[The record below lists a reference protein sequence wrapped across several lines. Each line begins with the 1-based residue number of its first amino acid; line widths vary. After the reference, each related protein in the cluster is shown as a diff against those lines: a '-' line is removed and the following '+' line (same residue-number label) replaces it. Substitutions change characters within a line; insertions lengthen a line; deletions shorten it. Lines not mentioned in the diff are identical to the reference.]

1 MTQSNSPILPKET
14 SSPQG
19 KKLLDQYRDVINLKH
34 YSPRTGD
41 TYILWAKEY
50 ILFHHKRHPKEMGAP
65 EINQF
70 LTHLASEKKISAS
83 TQNQVLSAIL
93 FLYRH
98 VLHIE
103 LDEASLSEFRPQR
116 AKTVPTVMSKDEV
129 KRVFANLTGVNKLV
143 SQVMYGGGLRVME
156 TMRLRV
162 KDIDFD
168 NHQIIVRDGK
178 GENDRVTILAD
189 AVIEPLQR
197 HLKYVKL
204 IHEKDLSDGF
214 GSVYLPYALNR
225 KYPNANKDWIWQY
238 IFPALELSKD
248 PHAQPPSPISALE
261 MGKGRDG
268 GALKMGEGRAGGLRR
283 HHLHES
289 TVQKAV
295 KEAARRAKVDKHV
308 TPHTF
313 RHSFATHLLQNGY
326 DIRTVQE
333 LLGHKDVKT
342 TMIYTHVLQRGGL
355 AVKSPLDA

>member
-1 MTQSNSPILPKET
+1 MTQPNPPI
-14 SSPQG
+14 SSPPG
-19 KKLLDQYRDVINLKH
+19 KEKKLLDQYRDVINLKH

-50 ILFHHKRHPKEMGAP
+50 ILFHNKRHPKEMGAP

-70 LTHLASEKKISAS
+70 LTYLVSEKKISAS
-83 TQNQVLSAIL
+83 TQNQALSAIL

-98 VLHIE
+98 VLHID

-116 AKTVPTVMSKDEV
+116 AKVVPTVLSKDEV
-129 KRVFANLTGVNKLV
+129 KRVIGNLTGINKLIA
-143 SQVMYGGGLRVME
+143 QVMYGGGLRVME
-156 TMRLRV
+156 CMRLRV

-178 GENDRVTILAD
+178 GEDDRVTMLPD
-189 AVIEPLQR
+189 AVIQPMLL
-197 HLKYVKL
+197 HLRYVKA
-204 IHEKDLSDGF
+204 IHEKDLADGY
-214 GSVYLPYALNR
+214 GSVYLPYALDR

-238 IFPALELSKD
+238 IFPAPDLSKD
-248 PHAQPPSPISALE
+248 PLTGII
-261 MGKGRDG
+261 
-268 GALKMGEGRAGGLRR
+268 RR

-295 KEAARRAKVDKHV
+295 KEAARLAKINKHV

-333 LLGHKDVKT
+333 LLGHKACPEPCRRDVKT
-342 TMIYTHVLQRGGL
+342 TMTLRQAQGRSTPTSFSAAPG
-355 AVKSPLDA
+355 PLSRSIP